1 MEQEGGGSG
10 GSGDLVAK
18 LVLLSELMVAKLVLL
33 SELMVAKLVLLAKR
47 MAGDVVLARQQ
58 RRKLDI

>member
-10 GSGDLVAK
+10 GSGDL
-18 LVLLSELMVAKLVLL
+18 VAKLVLL